1 MVRTLQGL
9 VSHSNSPLTSPSKL
23 RRTRKSV
30 MVTTVDMKLISLVTA
45 VLASTVHMKMDS
57 QDYLILLTRVTIA
70 ALIMPEEEFLWAPTS
85 HLKIKMRSKNHS

>member
-9 VSHSNSPLTSPSKL
+9 VSHSNSPLTSQSKL

-30 MVTTVDMKLISLVTA
+30 MVTMVDMKLISLVTA

-70 ALIMPEEEFLWAPTS
+70 ALIMPEEEFLWAPIS
-85 HLKIKMRSKNHS
+85 H